1 MIIIKNAK
9 NKTSNDFFMGMK
21 TVCRFT
27 SRTQTKYSIHHVY
40 VTNGFAVA
48 TDGHRLAEYKL
59 PKLADDMGIVDGF
72 YTVKSCTSA
81 KIELER
87 VENVGSFPKYQDVLI
102 KDECNSIIID
112 NYYNHFFD
120 DYGFSYEMNEI
131 IKKVCDIS
139 VNVQFLEEI
148 PFNTDN
154 LSTFKLKWTD
164 NKHPIELQSDTLRIV
179 LMPVEP
185 EKCFTVREN

>member
-1 MIIIKNAK
+1 
-9 NKTSNDFFMGMK
+9 MGMK
-21 TVCRFT
+21 TVCNCI
-27 SRTQTKYSIHHVY
+27 SKVNKHYAISALY
-40 VTNGFAVA
+40 VHNGFAVA

-59 PKLADDMGIVDGF
+59 PEFAEPFGIVDGF

-81 KIELER
+81 KIELEK
-87 VENVGSFPKYQDVLI
+87 VENVGSFPKYQDVMV
-102 KDECNSIIID
+102 KDDCQFVVID
-112 NYYNHFFD
+112 NNYKSFFD
-120 DYGFSYEMNEI
+120 TYAFSYEMDEI
-131 IKKVCDIS
+131 IKKTCDLC

-179 LMPVEP
+179 LMPVHP
-185 EKCFTVREN
+185 ENCFTIREN

>member
-1 MIIIKNAK
+1 
-9 NKTSNDFFMGMK
+9 
-21 TVCRFT
+21 
-27 SRTQTKYSIHHVY
+27 

-59 PKLADDMGIVDGF
+59 PKLAEDAGIVDGF
-72 YTVKSCTSA
+72 YTVKSCTST

-87 VENVGSFPKYQDVLI
+87 VENVGSFPKYQDVMV
-102 KDECNSIIID
+102 KDACPFVIID
-112 NYYNHFFD
+112 NDYKRFFD
-120 DYGFSYEMNEI
+120 TYKFSYEMNEI
-131 IKKVCDIS
+131 IKKVCGLS

-179 LMPVEP
+179 LMPVQP
-185 EKCFTVREN
+185 ENCFTIRENRY